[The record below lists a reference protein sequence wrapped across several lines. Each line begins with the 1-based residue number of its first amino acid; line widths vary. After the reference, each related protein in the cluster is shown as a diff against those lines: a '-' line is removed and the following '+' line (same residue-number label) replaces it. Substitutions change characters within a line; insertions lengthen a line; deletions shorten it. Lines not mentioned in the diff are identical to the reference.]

1 MRDIFRILEQ
11 DARATPE
18 KIATMTGLPAAEV
31 ARIIKE
37 AEASRTIIKYKTM
50 VNWEKLGEPR
60 VWALIQVKVVPQ
72 RDVGFDA
79 IAERIYRFPETHS
92 VWLVSGENDLA
103 VTVSGR
109 DIYEISRF
117 VSEKLSTVAG
127 VNGTVTHFLLK
138 RYKEDNEV
146 LVERE
151 ESKRQPLAP

>member
-1 MRDIFRILEQ
+1 MRDVFRILEQ
-11 DARATPE
+11 DARASPE
-18 KIATMTGLPAAEV
+18 KIATMTGLSAAEV
-31 ARIIKE
+31 SRIIRE
-37 AEASRTIIKYKTM
+37 AEANRTILKYKAM
-50 VNWEKLGEPR
+50 VNWERLGEPR
-60 VWALIQVKVVPQ
+60 VWALIQVKVAPQ

-79 IAERIYRFPETHS
+79 AAERIYRYPETHS
-92 VWLVSGENDLA
+92 VWLISGENDLA

-117 VSEKLSTVAG
+117 VSDKLSTIAG
-127 VNGTVTHFLLK
+127 VHGTVTHFLLK